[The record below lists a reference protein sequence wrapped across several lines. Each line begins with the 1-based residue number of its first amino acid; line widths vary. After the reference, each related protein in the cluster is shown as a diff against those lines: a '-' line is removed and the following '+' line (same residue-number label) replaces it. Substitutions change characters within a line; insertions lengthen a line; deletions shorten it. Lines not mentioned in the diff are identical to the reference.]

1 MKLFTPPRILDGPR
15 WRGLRV
21 GLLGGSFNPPH
32 DGHLHISTVA
42 IKALN
47 LDCVWWLVTPQNPL
61 KDGRETLPF
70 EQRMTLCE
78 TLTRNHPRI
87 LVSDLENHFGSV
99 RTLQTIRN
107 LRTMFPLTELVL
119 LAGTDLAPQLP
130 RWYRWQEIP
139 QQIAMAF
146 VSRPPAT
153 SLVRHNALHL
163 MAGQNHHLI
172 ARATKSPL
180 NPGNCFW
187 IWGHPLHPES
197 STKIRNSKQFQ

>member
-42 IKALN
+42 IKALK

-70 EQRMTLCE
+70 EQRMALCE

-87 LVSDLENHFGSV
+87 LVSDLENQFGSV
-99 RTLQTIRN
+99 RTVQTIQN

-139 QQIAMAF
+139 RQIAMAF
-146 VSRPPAT
+146 ISRPPAT
-153 SLVRHNALHL
+153 GLIRHNAVSLI
-163 MAGQNHHLI
+163 AGQNHHLI
-172 ARATKSPL
+172 AQATNHL
-180 NPGNCFW
+180 
-187 IWGHPLHPES
+187 
-197 STKIRNSKQFQ
+197 

>member
-1 MKLFTPPRILDGPR
+1 MKLFTPPNILDGPR

-32 DGHLHISTVA
+32 EGHLHISEVA

-61 KDGRETLPF
+61 KDHRQTLPF
-70 EQRMTLCE
+70 EQRVDLCE

-87 LVSDLENHFGSV
+87 LVSDLENKFGSV
-99 RTLQTIRN
+99 RTLQTVQN
-107 LRTMFPLTELVL
+107 LKTMFPYTELVL

-130 RWYRWQEIP
+130 NWYQWQNIP
-139 QQIAMAF
+139 RQIAMAF
-146 VSRPPAT
+146 IARPPA
-153 SLVRHNALHL
+153 SALIRQNAVNR
-163 MAGQNHHLI
+163 MAGQNHHLVSG
-172 ARATKSPL
+172 ATKSPL

-187 IWGHPLHPES
+187 IWGHRLHPTS
-197 STKIRNSKQFQ
+197 STKIRNMKQFQ